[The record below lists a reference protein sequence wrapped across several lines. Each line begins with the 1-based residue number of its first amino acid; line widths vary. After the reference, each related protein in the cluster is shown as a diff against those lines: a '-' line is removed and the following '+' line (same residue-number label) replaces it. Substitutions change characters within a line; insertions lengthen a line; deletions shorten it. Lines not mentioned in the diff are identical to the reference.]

1 MLMSVCHAAVPPLGR
16 TGVTPRRRPLP
27 LLTRRFLAVLSPK
40 GPRRRAPVRTGGRPP
55 RFRPCV
61 VDPSQLITTA
71 HRPRTRRSNGV
82 RRAAAHSVGSLLSN
96 DFTRWIDADTIPR
109 KTIRTL
115 RETIRISRRAN
126 TAILTRGSPAA
137 RDTPAG
143 SLVINNQVVGRGKLS

>member
-1 MLMSVCHAAVPPLGR
+1 MFATPQFPPSAEPALLLSVV
-16 TGVTPRRRPLP
+16 
-27 LLTRRFLAVLSPK
+27 RFRLETHDFSLCFLSE
-40 GPRRRAPVRTGGRPP
+40 GLRGRAPVRTGGRPF
-55 RFRPCV
+55 RFGPCV

-71 HRPRTRRSNGV
+71 HRSYPRRSNGG
-82 RRAAAHSVGSLLSN
+82 RRAAVHSVGSLLRN

-143 SLVINNQVVGRGKLS
+143 SSVMNNQVVGRGKLS